1 MGRDSTRVS
10 HYAPRPIIHAR
21 DRVAAIA
28 RVGESKR
35 AISTSSANRNAPWVS
50 GDRAKDRA
58 KKRSPRKSARATRF
72 FARRVARARRRRA
85 TTREARGR
93 DRRERAFRERART
106 DGRTRGRTA
115 DGGHADAGRQREGA
129 TRRRFRKGR
138 DAAVRDGVR
147 RERWIDDDVGAIDA
161 VDEPAVGDRGGVD
174 EPATGAARRGAAIAG
189 ARWRGRGNDARR
201 ARATVAERGQ
211 RVFVR

>member
-50 GDRAKDRA
+50 GEDRA
-58 KKRSPRKSARATRF
+58 KKQRSREKALAAKKRARDAL

-93 DRRERAFRERART
+93 DRRERASSIDRARANGRTDART
-106 DGRTRGRTA
+106 DGGRRTC
-115 DGGHADAGRQREGA
+115 
-129 TRRRFRKGR
+129 
-138 DAAVRDGVR
+138 
-147 RERWIDDDVGAIDA
+147 
-161 VDEPAVGDRGGVD
+161 
-174 EPATGAARRGAAIAG
+174 
-189 ARWRGRGNDARR
+189 
-201 ARATVAERGQ
+201 
-211 RVFVR
+211 